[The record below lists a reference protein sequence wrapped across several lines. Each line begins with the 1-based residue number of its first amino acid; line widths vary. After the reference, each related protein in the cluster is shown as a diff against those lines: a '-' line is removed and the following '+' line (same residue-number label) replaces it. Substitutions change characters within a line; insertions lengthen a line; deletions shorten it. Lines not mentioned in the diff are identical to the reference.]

1 MTDKNPV
8 VVYSAEELTLNFP
21 VANRHLSED
30 EAGKT
35 RSLLKETSI
44 YTPDSRVYIKKDSLP
59 HLMGTDKKGVNR
71 FYNDLNDIDKI
82 ENGSSKYASVEAVNK
97 EFSKRLQEPRDAQQR
112 ERIRDSEKCINALR
126 DAPEL
131 EKIREIEESKNR
143 KEQPRLK
150 AKKMKL
156 EGITNCQLTGEL
168 LENDAHAHHIERRAD
183 KPRLARD
190 LNNIVVANQNPHDE
204 VHRENAESREELKK
218 LCEKKGWNDP
228 T

>member
-1 MTDKNPV
+1 MTDKNSI
-8 VVYSAEELTLNFP
+8 VVYSAEDLTITFP
-21 VANRHLSED
+21 APSCHLTEKETS
-30 EAGKT
+30 KT
-35 RSLLKETSI
+35 RSLIKETSI
-44 YTPDSRVYIKKDSLP
+44 YTPDSKGYLNTKGLP
-59 HLMGTDKKGVNR
+59 HLMGTDKKSTNR
-71 FYNDLNDIDKI
+71 FYNNLDNVDKF
-82 ENGSSKYASVEAVNK
+82 ENGAERYASLESVDK
-97 EFSKRLQEPRDAQQR
+97 EVSKRLQEPRDTLQR
-112 ERIRDSEKCINALR
+112 ERLRDSENCINAFR

-143 KEQPRLK
+143 KEQSNLKFKKIRLENIK
-150 AKKMKL
+150 
-156 EGITNCQLTGEL
+156 NCQLSGEP
-168 LENDAHAHHIERRAD
+168 LEKDAHAHHIERRAD